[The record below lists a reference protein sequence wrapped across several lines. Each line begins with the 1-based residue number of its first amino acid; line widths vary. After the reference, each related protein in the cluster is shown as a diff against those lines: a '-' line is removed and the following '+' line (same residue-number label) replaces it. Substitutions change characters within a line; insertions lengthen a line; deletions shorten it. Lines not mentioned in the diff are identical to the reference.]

1 MFTKNLDGWEKAR
14 RTDSCSLDGAYF
26 NKIFSEYPGL
36 LKNPLNIRIR
46 KGRNGVRKY
55 AHMEQNQINTDYPGL
70 LRVNIEANNFRHS
83 NLLILDYE
91 NGIAHRFEPLGK
103 NAPHFQEVNDAIDD
117 YLNAFFDFDIEVID
131 ADFSKEMKCGLNEKN
146 EKCDNSGFCVAY
158 VILYAYCYLRNQ
170 PFPCTEIRRFASKIE
185 QTYGKIPVN
194 EQEVQYGPYHDHH
207 DDNRGGKML
216 AGAGIGALGGLALGI
231 PVAGALGG
239 LAVGAVL

>member
-1 MFTKNLDGWEKAR
+1 MYTKNLDGWEKAR

-55 AHMEQNQINTDYPGL
+55 AHMEQNAINTDYPGL

-103 NAPHFQEVNDAIDD
+103 NAPHFQEVTDAIDD

-131 ADFSKEMKCGLNEKN
+131 ADFADEKN
-146 EKCDNSGFCVAY
+146 EKCDNSGFCVAH
-158 VILYAYCYLRNQ
+158 VILFAYCYLNKKD
-170 PFPCTEIRRFASKIE
+170 CSSCKDIRRFAAKIE

-194 EQEVQYGPYHDHH
+194 EQEVQYG
-207 DDNRGGKML
+207 NTAL
-216 AGAGIGALGGLALGI
+216 NTAAGAVVGGALLGPI
-231 PVAGALGG
+231 GVLGGALT
-239 LAVGAVL
+239 GAALSQ

>member
-1 MFTKNLDGWEKAR
+1 MYTKNLDGWEKAHR
-14 RTDSCSLDGAYF
+14 STNCYMDGAYF
-26 NKIFSEYPGL
+26 NKVFADYPGL
-36 LKNPLNIRIR
+36 LKNLLNIRIR

-103 NAPHFQEVNDAIDD
+103 NAPHFQEVTDAIDD

-131 ADFSKEMKCGLNEKN
+131 ADFADEKN

-158 VILYAYCYLRNQ
+158 VILFAYCYLNNKD
-170 PFPCTEIRRFASKIE
+170 CKCSDIRRFAAKIE
-185 QTYGKIPVN
+185 QTYGKIPEH
-194 EQEVQYGPYHDHH
+194 EQEVQYGNTDPS
-207 DDNRGGKML
+207 RGQKMGIGTAAGL
-216 AGAGIGALGGLALGI
+216 GVGLLVGAPLLGAAAGLGAGSIF
-231 PVAGALGG
+231 
-239 LAVGAVL
+239 

>member
-1 MFTKNLDGWEKAR
+1 MYTKNLDGWEKAHR
-14 RTDSCSLDGAYF
+14 STNCYMDGAYF
-26 NKIFSEYPGL
+26 NKVFADYPGL

-103 NAPHFQEVNDAIDD
+103 NASHFQEVTDAIDD

-131 ADFSKEMKCGLNEKN
+131 ADFSNEMKCGLNEKN

-158 VILYAYCYLRNQ
+158 VILYAYCYLRGER
-170 PFPCTEIRRFASKIE
+170 FPCADIRRFASMIE
-185 QTYGKIPVN
+185 KTYGKIPEH
-194 EQEVQYGPYHDHH
+194 EQEVQYGNT

-216 AGAGIGALGGLALGI
+216 AGAGIGALGGAL
-231 PVAGALGG
+231 VAGPAGLLIGGLGG
-239 LAVGAVL
+239 TAIGSVI